1 MAISI
6 DWDDKII
13 YVPKAD
19 TTLIQLSPFE
29 LRELDAD
36 VFRLALKDLEA
47 GVDGMIYLDTHKHN
61 TEVVLGGVTYARF
74 IEIINGYTITF
85 EDGQYAVSI
94 VGANTNIGDVTNLNQ
109 VSIRTANSA
118 GLIVTSGSGGSSGPT
133 AAQIAAEVWESLL
146 SAHTNALTMGG
157 MMNILNT
164 RTQNIHNSCVGIDL
178 KLDVNISKTDDIL
191 ADTGTIITT
200 LQTCIDLVNNILKYN
215 TNRTRIDES
224 AKTLTIYDDDDVTP
238 IRVFNLKDFNGLASI
253 TQIAE
258 RMPQ

>member
-1 MAISI
+1 MAITI
-6 DWDDKII
+6 DWGNRII
-13 YVPKAD
+13 FIPRND
-19 TTLIQLSPFE
+19 MTLIQSSPFE
-29 LRELDAD
+29 VRELDAN
-36 VFRLALKDLEA
+36 VFRLALKDLEDSEQ
-47 GVDGMIYLDTHKHN
+47 GLIFPDTHNHN
-61 TEVVLGGVTYARF
+61 TEIVLGGVTYARF
-74 IEIINGYTITF
+74 IEIINDYTVTF
-85 EDGQYAVSI
+85 EDGQYAVNI

-146 SAHTNALTMGG
+146 SSHTNTLTMGG
-157 MMNILNT
+157 MLNTLNT
-164 RTQNIHNSCVGIDL
+164 RTQNIYNSCVGIDL
-178 KLDVNISKTDDIL
+178 KLDINISKTDDVL
-191 ADTGTIITT
+191 TDTGNIITS